1 MLFLLTETRSLRG
14 ERLDLLGRNDKY
26 VSLINYSIPELCQFT
41 VCIDLNRT
49 TNISSWAA
57 FSYDTNNTSTDIN
70 DLELGLSGENK
81 QLRVYLFGTSRNIGI
96 DLALFTW
103 YSVCCLW
110 DNRKQLLE
118 VYCNGNL
125 MHNET
130 IDSTECLKPSG
141 NLVLGHLHKRKDG
154 FIVRVSNSFIGS
166 LYYFQMWDTVMRQE
180 ELLGCAEGNI
190 VGWKEEYWDFRIP
203 PVADNRLR
211 CGEFLQYF
219 LSLGLVCCWGS
230 YTSESGKPSAAQDN
244 KQGLS
249 YVLSYCCGPETR
261 SAQG

>member
-41 VCIDLNRT
+41 VCLDLNRT
-49 TNISSWAA
+49 ANISSWAA

-118 VYCNGNL
+118 VYCNDNL
-125 MHNET
+125 VHKET

-141 NLVLGHLHKRKDG
+141 SLVLGHLHKRKDG
-154 FIVRVSNSFIGS
+154 FIVRVSNSFIGG

-203 PVADNRLR
+203 PIADHRLR
-211 CGEFLQYF
+211 CGESLQYF

-230 YTSESGKPSAAQDN
+230 RNSESGKPSAAQDN

-249 YVLSYCCGPETR
+249 YILSYCCGPETR